1 MKSDHRYFWIGHSV
15 VGLRVPGGGTPFMS
29 AKPTQLDTVSI
40 EKPSGPGLALGL
52 ATLPAARLILR
63 VSAKPQ
69 QPGMKSGERQA
80 RNALSMLGRTT
91 SSIAI
96 AASCRRDGESIA
108 YAY

>member
-15 VGLRVPGGGTPFMS
+15 VGLRVPAGGTGSKS

-40 EKPSGPGLALGL
+40 EKPSGPGLTLGL
-52 ATLPAARLILR
+52 ATLPPARLILR
-63 VSAKPQ
+63 VSAKPR
-69 QPGMKSGERQA
+69 QPAMKGERQA

-96 AASCRRDGESIA
+96 AALLSS
-108 YAY
+108 